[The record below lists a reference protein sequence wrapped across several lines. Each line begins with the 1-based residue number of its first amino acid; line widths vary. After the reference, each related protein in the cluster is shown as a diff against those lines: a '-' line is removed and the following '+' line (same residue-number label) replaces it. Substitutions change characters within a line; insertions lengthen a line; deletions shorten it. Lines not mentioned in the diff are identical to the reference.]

1 MSKPPI
7 PRDRQ
12 EDVLHM
18 LWILTQTAES
28 KAEGALDR
36 MEVESA
42 YNLMNQI
49 GYSSLRPSWERG
61 PKKASP

>member
-1 MSKPPI
+1 
-7 PRDRQ
+7 
-12 EDVLHM
+12 M

-36 MEVESA
+36 MEVEAA

-49 GYSSLRPSWERG
+49 GYSSLRPCWDRPAGKPLKYEN
-61 PKKASP
+61 